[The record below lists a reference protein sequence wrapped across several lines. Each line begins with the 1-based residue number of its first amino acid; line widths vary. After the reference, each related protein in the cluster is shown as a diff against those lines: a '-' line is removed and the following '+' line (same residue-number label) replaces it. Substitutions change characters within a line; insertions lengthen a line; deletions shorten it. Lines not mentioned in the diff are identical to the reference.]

1 MWKKLEH
8 TFIRSLGPSAITD
21 LHSNFKSNR
30 LLITIAGD
38 QLTGKSS
45 LSNALKLSPEIQTA
59 ANGRIHQRS
68 TGQTMRELAAEKN
81 VSIGELSNILAK
93 DTNNNQDGGIVD
105 INLDYRTIKLIL
117 GEGAKGEEEEEE
129 DTDQTSPS
137 SLLILE
143 GRQPAVMATYCTERI
158 PSHTQL
164 PFRVYLKC
172 SVYEQAIRY
181 IDREISASARIEVEK
196 YLPPGDNKMYPT
208 MENVLEQIEGQHFQG
223 HDQVIRGIRSTMH
236 RDQQDQQRFDMLY
249 GKELN
254 YRNTLFYD
262 LVVDTSNISS
272 KEKVQTVGDAWIK
285 WIEKQTLEC

>member
-117 GEGAKGEEEEEE
+117 GEKEE

-208 MENVLEQIEGQHFQG
+208 MEKVLEQIEGQHFQG

-285 WIEKQTLEC
+285 WIEKQSSACYII